1 MRVTLPIS
9 APAIMAAFL
18 SSFTTSFDEFALSFF
33 LTGTQNTL
41 PIYLY
46 SQLRFPSRLP
56 LIITLAAIIVCIS
69 LVLMILSEWMRRL
82 GQAAKKDGK

>member
-9 APAIMAAFL
+9 APAIVSAFL
-18 SSFTTSFDEFALSFF
+18 SSFTTSFDEFAVTFF
-33 LTGTQNTL
+33 LIGTEATL

-56 LIITLAAIIVCIS
+56 IVVALTAVIMIVSVLI
-69 LVLMILSEWMRRL
+69 VLFSEWLRRA
-82 GQAAKKDGK
+82 GRPRAAQR